1 MILTQA
7 KEDKIYNALV
17 IGMALEDAYIYA
29 GLSPAEIEAV
39 AEDTALQLKWRQISK
54 EFEFGLLNRM
64 NEVSVK
70 QAKLGREQAT
80 TWMLEHMFPRYSG
93 KPQNEGGEVHLHFNN
108 VDPATYDTVEI
119 FDPHKAEREATSQQ
133 LESFDNAEV
142 NNTEEPITAEGL
154 GIDGL

>member
-1 MILTQA
+1 MILTQQ

-29 GLSPAEIEAV
+29 GLTPSEIEGL
-39 AEDTALQLKWRQISK
+39 AEDTEHQLKWKQLTK

-64 NEVSVK
+64 SEVSQK
-70 QAKLGREQAT
+70 QAKMGREQAT

-108 VDPATYDTVEI
+108 VDPVEYDTVEI
-119 FDPHKAEREATSQQ
+119 FNPTP
-133 LESFDNAEV
+133 EV
-142 NNTEEPITAEGL
+142 KPRAEEPKTLDEIMDREG
-154 GIDGL
+154 

>member
-1 MILTQA
+1 MILTQQ

-29 GLSPAEIEAV
+29 GLTPSEIEAV
-39 AEDTALQLKWRQISK
+39 AEDVDHQVKWRQLTK

-64 NEVSVK
+64 VEISQK
-70 QAKLGREQAT
+70 QAKMGREQAT

-108 VDPATYDTVEI
+108 VDPVEYDTVEI
-119 FDPHKAEREATSQQ
+119 FNPTSESKAEEPKTMDRE
-133 LESFDNAEV
+133 
-142 NNTEEPITAEGL
+142 G
-154 GIDGL
+154 

>member
-29 GLSPAEIEAV
+29 GLTPSEIEGL
-39 AEDTALQLKWRQISK
+39 AEDTEHQIKWKQLTK

-64 NEVSVK
+64 SEVSQK
-70 QAKLGREQAT
+70 QAKMGREQAT

-108 VDPATYDTVEI
+108 VDPVEYDTVEI
-119 FDPHKAEREATSQQ
+119 FNPTPEAKAEEPKTIDRE
-133 LESFDNAEV
+133 
-142 NNTEEPITAEGL
+142 G
-154 GIDGL
+154 

>member
-1 MILTQA
+1 MLLTQA

-17 IGMALEDAYIYA
+17 IGMALDDAYIYA
-29 GLSPAEIEAV
+29 GLTPSEIEEV
-39 AEDTALQLKWRQISK
+39 TEDAEHQLKWKRITK
-54 EFEFGLLNRM
+54 EFEYGLLNRM
-64 NEVSVK
+64 NEVSIK

-119 FDPHKAEREATSQQ
+119 FNPKATKDTSP
-133 LESFDNAEV
+133 
-142 NNTEEPITAEGL
+142 TEEAGVSTSLSG
-154 GIDGL
+154 GSDDQ

>member
-29 GLSPAEIEAV
+29 GLTPSEIEGL
-39 AEDTALQLKWRQISK
+39 AEDTEHQIKWKQLTK

-64 NEVSVK
+64 SEVSQK
-70 QAKLGREQAT
+70 QAKMGREQAT

-108 VDPATYDTVEI
+108 VDPVEYDTVEI
-119 FDPHKAEREATSQQ
+119 FNPTPETKSQTQ
-133 LESFDNAEV
+133 P
-142 NNTEEPITAEGL
+142 EEPQTIDEIMDREG
-154 GIDGL
+154 

>member
-1 MILTQA
+1 MILTQQ

-29 GLSPAEIEAV
+29 GLTPSEIEAV
-39 AEDTALQLKWRQISK
+39 AEDVDHQVKWRQLTK

-64 NEVSVK
+64 SEISQK
-70 QAKLGREQAT
+70 QAKMGREQAT

-108 VDPATYDTVEI
+108 VDPVEYDTVEI
-119 FDPHKAEREATSQQ
+119 FNPTSESKAEEPKTMDRE
-133 LESFDNAEV
+133 
-142 NNTEEPITAEGL
+142 G
-154 GIDGL
+154 

>member
-29 GLSPAEIEAV
+29 GLTPSEIEEV
-39 AEDTALQLKWRQISK
+39 TEDTEHQLKWKRITK
-54 EFEFGLLNRM
+54 EFEYGLLNRM
-64 NEVSVK
+64 NEVSIK

-119 FDPHKAEREATSQQ
+119 FNPKAAETEA
-133 LESFDNAEV
+133 EAEAQ
-142 NNTEEPITAEGL
+142 EITTQG
-154 GIDGL
+154 GSRQ

>member
-1 MILTQA
+1 MILTQQ

-29 GLSPAEIEAV
+29 GLTPSEIEGL
-39 AEDTALQLKWRQISK
+39 AEDTEHQLKWKQLTK

-64 NEVSVK
+64 SEVSQK
-70 QAKLGREQAT
+70 QAKMGREQAT

-108 VDPATYDTVEI
+108 VDPVEYDTVEI
-119 FDPHKAEREATSQQ
+119 FNPTPEAKPQP
-133 LESFDNAEV
+133 
-142 NNTEEPITAEGL
+142 EEPQTIDEIMDREG
-154 GIDGL
+154 

>member
-17 IGMALEDAYIYA
+17 IGMSLEDAYIYA
-29 GLSPAEIEAV
+29 GLTPLEIEAV
-39 AEDTALQLKWRQISK
+39 AEDTEHQVKWRQMAK

-64 NEVSVK
+64 NEVSIK

-108 VDPATYDTVEI
+108 VDPAVYDTVEI
-119 FDPHKAEREATSQQ
+119 FDPRKKEREQAAAEPTEQQ
-133 LESFDNAEV
+133 VESFDNTEV
-142 NNTEEPITAEGL
+142 S
-154 GIDGL
+154 DGQ

>member
-1 MILTQA
+1 MILTQQ

-29 GLSPAEIEAV
+29 GLTPSEIEAV
-39 AEDTALQLKWRQISK
+39 AEDADHQVKWRQLTK

-64 NEVSVK
+64 VEVSTK
-70 QAKLGREQAT
+70 QAKLGKEQAT

-108 VDPATYDTVEI
+108 VDPVEYDTVEI
-119 FDPHKAEREATSQQ
+119 FNPTPEAKAEEPKTTDRE
-133 LESFDNAEV
+133 
-142 NNTEEPITAEGL
+142 G
-154 GIDGL
+154 

>member
-29 GLSPAEIEAV
+29 GLTPSEIEGL
-39 AEDTALQLKWRQISK
+39 AEDTEHQLKWKQLTK

-64 NEVSVK
+64 VEVSQK
-70 QAKLGREQAT
+70 QAKMGREQAT

-108 VDPATYDTVEI
+108 VDPVEYDTVEI
-119 FDPHKAEREATSQQ
+119 FNPTPEAKPKTIDEIMDRE
-133 LESFDNAEV
+133 
-142 NNTEEPITAEGL
+142 G
-154 GIDGL
+154 

>member
-29 GLSPAEIEAV
+29 GLTPSEIEAV
-39 AEDTALQLKWRQISK
+39 AEDVDHQIKWKQLTK

-64 NEVSVK
+64 VEVSQK
-70 QAKLGREQAT
+70 QAKMGREQAT

-108 VDPATYDTVEI
+108 VDPVEYDTVEI
-119 FDPHKAEREATSQQ
+119 FNPTPEAKAEEPKIMDRE
-133 LESFDNAEV
+133 
-142 NNTEEPITAEGL
+142 G
-154 GIDGL
+154 